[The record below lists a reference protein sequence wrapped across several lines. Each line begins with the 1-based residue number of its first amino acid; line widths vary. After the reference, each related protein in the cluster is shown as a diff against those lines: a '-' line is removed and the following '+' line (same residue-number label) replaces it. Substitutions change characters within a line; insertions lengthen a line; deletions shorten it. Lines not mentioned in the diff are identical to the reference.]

1 MGAYL
6 VRVPGPGCCHDLG
19 VVRPPQSSGTFI
31 AQDVQRNI
39 FRRPAFF
46 LLYTLIA
53 KMHPTLVFS
62 AALLASLL
70 GAVQAQ
76 TLVNGQIFTNGLAI
90 VDAPAP
96 NR

>member
-1 MGAYL
+1 MSVYL
-6 VRVPGPGCCHDLG
+6 ARVPGPGCCHDLG
-19 VVRPPQSSGTFI
+19 VARPPQSSGTFI

-39 FRRPAFF
+39 FKYPAFSP
-46 LLYTLIA
+46 LYTIIV
-53 KMHPTLVFS
+53 KMYPTLVFS
-62 AALLASLL
+62 VALFTSLL
-70 GAVQAQ
+70 GTAQAQ